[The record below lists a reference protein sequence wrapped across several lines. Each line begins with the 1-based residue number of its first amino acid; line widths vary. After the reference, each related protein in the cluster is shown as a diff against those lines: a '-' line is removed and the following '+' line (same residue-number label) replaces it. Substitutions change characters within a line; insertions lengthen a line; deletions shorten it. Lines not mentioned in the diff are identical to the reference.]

1 MDNEETVGIVVEDK
15 PKKKTKETKEKEGA
29 TVDISDAKK
38 AKLEAMEKVISAC
51 DKEFGKNTVIRLDS
65 SYVSKVP
72 MISSEILS
80 LDDVL
85 GGGFPKGRIVEIYGP
100 ESSGKTTLALH
111 AIAKVQKQG
120 GLAAFIDAE
129 HALDTSYAKKLGVDT
144 DSLYLTQPNSAEEG
158 LEVADRIIDS
168 GAIDIVVIDSVSA
181 LVPKAEEEGDFGQ
194 SHMGLQARLMG
205 QAMRK
210 LVGKVSK
217 TGAIIIFINQIRMK
231 IGVMFGS
238 PETTSG
244 GNALKFA
251 ASQRIDI
258 RKIETVNA
266 DGKDEDATANRVR
279 IKCVK
284 NKVGIPFKKC
294 ELTLEFNK
302 GFNAFEDAID
312 VATKYDIIVKS
323 GSWFSLSEELGGEKL
338 GQGKQNVVKFFE
350 DNLELYDKM
359 FKLTLSKLTEKNK

>member
-1 MDNEETVGIVVEDK
+1 MSENYELDTQEVSIAEKEKTKKKKVVEQ
-15 PKKKTKETKEKEGA
+15 EE
-29 TVDISDAKK
+29 VSDVKK
-38 AKLEAMEKVISAC
+38 AKLEALEKVVLSC
-51 DKEFGKNTVIRLDS
+51 DKDFGKNTLIKLDDTNITR
-65 SYVSKVP
+65 VP
-72 MISSEILS
+72 MVSSEILS

-85 GGGFPKGRIVEIYGP
+85 GGGFPKGRIIEIYGP

-111 AIAKVQKQG
+111 AIAKVQKEG
-120 GLAAFIDAE
+120 GIAAFVDAE
-129 HALDTSYAKKLGVDT
+129 HALDTSYAQKLGVDVNN
-144 DSLYLTQPNSAEEG
+144 LYLTQPDSAEQA
-158 LEVADRIIDS
+158 LEITDRLIDS
-168 GAIDIVVIDSVSA
+168 GAINIVVIDSVSA
-181 LVPKAEEEGDFGQ
+181 LVPQAEEDGDFGQ

-210 LVGKVSK
+210 LVGKAGKNETIVV
-217 TGAIIIFINQIRMK
+217 FINQIRMK

-244 GNALKFA
+244 GQALKFA

-258 RKIETVNA
+258 RKIETLNA

-302 GFNAFEDAID
+302 GFNSFEDAID
-312 VATKYDIIVKS
+312 VATKFDIIIKS
-323 GSWFSLSEELGGEKL
+323 GSWFSLCPELGGQKL
-338 GQGKQNVVKFFE
+338 GQGKPNVIKYFE
-350 DNLELYDKM
+350 ENPQEYDKM
-359 FKLTLSKLTEKNK
+359 YNLAKMKLNEKNK